1 MSKVTMDS
9 LDALFDHFELQNN
22 AVLWLTSLDNQRQL
36 YISKRFEEIWG
47 VKTQKLYENASSWGE
62 YVHEN
67 DKDRVLSQVKNRA
80 LTPDKTIKESLLYR
94 ILDNH
99 KKIRYLHSSPF
110 LLTSNEDIHIAFGG
124 ITQELEEGQWI
135 TALDKYHNGHMS
147 EMKHHVF
154 NTLNNEIKVLM
165 AITNKN
171 FDSRQLPIS
180 QDKTIFKNGKA
191 IHLTEREAQCLH
203 YLSQGKSAKETS
215 TMLHIS
221 QRTVEFHLNNV
232 KEKAGCRSKLE
243 LLTKLK
249 FICKC

>member
-9 LDALFDHFELQNN
+9 LDTLFDHFELQNN

-47 VKTQKLYENASSWGE
+47 VKTQKLYENANSWGE

-80 LTPDKTIKESLLYR
+80 LTPEKTMKESLLYR
-94 ILDNH
+94 ILDKH
-99 KKIRYLHSSPF
+99 KKIRYLHSTPF
-110 LLTSNEDIHIAFGG
+110 LVTTNADIHVAFGG
-124 ITQELEEGQWI
+124 VTQELEEGQWI
-135 TALDKYHNGHMS
+135 NALDKYNKGHNS
-147 EMKHHVF
+147 EMKHQIF
-154 NTLNNEIKVLM
+154 NTLNNEIKVLIAM
-165 AITNKN
+165 ANKN
-171 FDSRQLPIS
+171 FDSRHPPIS
-180 QDKTIFKNGKA
+180 HDKIIFQNGKA
-191 IHLTEREAQCLH
+191 LNLTERETQCLH

-215 TMLHIS
+215 NMLHIS
-221 QRTVEFHLNNV
+221 QRTVEFHLKNI

-249 FICKC
+249 FIE